1 MAWLIGVMIDLPQPV
16 VILLFGF
23 VSGGVVSVTGIV
35 ELLKGKEGKFIPF
48 LTGAFSYAALQIISR

>member
-1 MAWLIGVMIDLPQPV
+1 MIDLPKPA

-35 ELLKGKEGKFIPF
+35 ELPKGKEGKTIPF
-48 LTGAFSYAALQIISR
+48 MAGALGFAVFLMICR

>member
-1 MAWLIGVMIDLPQPV
+1 MIDLPQPV

>member
-1 MAWLIGVMIDLPQPV
+1 MIDLPKPV

-35 ELLKGKEGKFIPF
+35 ELPKGKEGKFILF
-48 LTGAFSYAALQIISR
+48 MTGAFSYATLLIISQ